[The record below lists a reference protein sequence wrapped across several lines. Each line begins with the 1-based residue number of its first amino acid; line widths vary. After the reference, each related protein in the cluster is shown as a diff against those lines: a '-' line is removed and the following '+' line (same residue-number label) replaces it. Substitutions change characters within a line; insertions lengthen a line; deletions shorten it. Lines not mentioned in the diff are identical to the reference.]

1 LRELHYNKKLIAAL
15 SVFLAFSVIIGT
27 GLRMLSEARKELKLL
42 KEQQIEMSHLKEE
55 FATLRQKV
63 DSVESKKHL
72 ANVTGIVQ
80 AVDEIFRPIGL
91 KNKVKTV
98 KTNGS
103 KEIKEGFEEEAEIV
117 LEKVTLN
124 EMLNIFYRIENAP
137 MILTIKKT
145 TMKKS
150 FDNPEL
156 LNISLV
162 LSFLKAK

>member
-103 KEIKEGFEEEAEIV
+103 KEIKEGFEEEAEVV

-124 EMLNIFYRIENAP
+124 EMLNVFYRIENAP

>member
-1 LRELHYNKKLIAAL
+1 MRELHYNKKLIAAL

-103 KEIKEGFEEEAEIV
+103 KEIKEGFEEEAEVV

-124 EMLNIFYRIENAP
+124 EMLNVFYRIENAP